1 MASWKKVLVSGST
14 IEVAAITASN
24 VPAIVS
30 TTGNNVVLVDTTT
43 GGFNQITPGQFQASL
58 GQYAYTA
65 SADSGTAIIIGAADT
80 LFISGGLANS
90 TTISSTA
97 GGAQIA
103 VNLNTGSAHFTSG
116 VSKEVFEAANFVD
129 SSEIDFTV
137 TTGASVTAT
146 LINGSIANARLANST
161 ISGIALGG
169 TLNALTAGSGLTS
182 AGTYT
187 GATART
193 FTVDSGSMLPF
204 YSSSILNRISGDI
217 TVNGNTGVAAIGS
230 ATVTNAML
238 VNSAVTVTAG
248 AGLTGG
254 GSTSLGSST
263 TVNVGAG
270 TGITVNADDIALKN
284 AGSLTDST
292 VLLWDDS
299 NGQLSDSIISEGGG
313 NITVNGGLKIGS
325 PSGSPAAGGIVTS
338 QGIFVE
344 AGGVNVIG
352 DSEFVNDVTITGDL
366 IVNGTTTTV
375 NSTNLLV
382 SDQFALFASG
392 SDASTDGG
400 IIVQQGAT
408 TGYALGVD
416 ASADR
421 WALQNNL
428 GHTATSI
435 TPDSYLVSAVGAAGG
450 PSAAPVY
457 GGASFGYGN
466 IHVNTSTGEI
476 FIYS

>member
-1 MASWKKVLVSGST
+1 MASWKKVLVSGSS
-14 IEVAAITASN
+14 IEVAAITASAVPTGTTEN
-24 VPAIVS
+24 VI
-30 TTGNNVVLVDTTT
+30 LVD
-43 GGFNQITPGQFQASL
+43 GSGRFKQITQGALSSAL
-58 GQYAYTA
+58 GVYNFTA
-65 SADSGTAIIIGAADT
+65 SADTGTSAGIDSGNI
-80 LFISGGLANS
+80 FRVSGGDGMSTSFAKS
-90 TTISSTA
+90 TTTGSVT
-97 GGAQIA
+97 
-103 VNLNTGSAHFTSG
+103 VTLNTGSTHFLSG
-116 VSKEVFEAANFVD
+116 VSKEVFEAGNFVD

-137 TTGASVTAT
+137 TTGASVTAV

-169 TLNALTAGSGLTS
+169 TLAALTAGSGLTS

-193 FTVDSGSMLPF
+193 FAVDSGSMLPF

-230 ATVTNAML
+230 AKVTNAML

-248 AGLTGG
+248 AGLITGG
-254 GSTSLGSST
+254 SVSLGGSVT
-263 TVNVGAG
+263 LNAGAG
-270 TGITVNADDIALKN
+270 TGIAVNADDIALKN
-284 AGSLTDST
+284 AGSLTANLLTKWDSA
-292 VLLWDDS
+292 
-299 NGQLSDSIISEGGG
+299 NGQLVNSSI
-313 NITVNGGLKIGS
+313 TDV
-325 PSGSPAAGGIVTS
+325 GGIVTVAAGLEVGAPTGVAS
-338 QGIFVE
+338 AGQIVTQAGIFVE
-344 AGGVNVIG
+344 SGGVNVTG
-352 DSEFVNDVTITGDL
+352 NSTFVNNVTVNGDL
-366 IVNGTTTTV
+366 TVNGTTTTL
-375 NSTNLLV
+375 NTTNLLV
-382 SDQFALFASG
+382 SDKFALFASG

>member
-1 MASWKKVLVSGST
+1 MANWKKVLVSGSSIEIASITSSATPT
-14 IEVAAITASN
+14 ITSIGSN
-24 VPAIVS
+24 YVTMIDP
-30 TTGNNVVLVDTTT
+30 TTGY
-43 GGFNQITPGQFQASL
+43 ITKITSGNFQASL

-65 SADSGTAIIIGAADT
+65 SADSGTPVVIGSADT
-80 LFISGGLANS
+80 LFISGGLGNS
-90 TTISSTA
+90 SVISSTA

-103 VNLNTGSAHFTSG
+103 VSLNTGSTHFTSG
-116 VSKEVFEAANFVD
+116 VSKEVFDAANFVD

-137 TTGASVTAT
+137 TAGASVTAA
-146 LINGSIANARLANST
+146 LINGSIANARLTNST

-182 AGTYT
+182 DGTYT

-193 FTVDSGSMLPF
+193 FTVDSGSMLSY

-217 TVNGNTGVAAIGS
+217 TVNGSTGVAAIGS
-230 ATVTNAML
+230 GKVTNTML
-238 VNSAVTVTAG
+238 VNSSLTVTAG
-248 AGLTGG
+248 NGLTGG
-254 GSTSLGSST
+254 GAISLGGSA
-263 TVNVGAG
+263 TVDVGAG
-270 TGITVNADDIALKN
+270 TGITVNSNDVALKN
-284 AGSLTDST
+284 AGSLSNNT
-292 VLLWDDS
+292 VTLWDS
-299 NGQLSDSIISEGGG
+299 GNGQLSNSSITEVGGVV
-313 NITVNGGLKIGS
+313 TVNAGLEVGNPVGIALAGQIVT
-325 PSGSPAAGGIVTS
+325 AAGI
-338 QGIFVE
+338 IVE
-344 AGGVNVIG
+344 AGGTTVTGN
-352 DSEFVNDVTITGDL
+352 SLFNNNVTITGDL
-366 IVNGTTTTV
+366 TVNGTTTTI
-375 NSTNLLV
+375 NTTNLLV
-382 SDQFALFASG
+382 SDKFALFASG

-428 GHTATSI
+428 GPTSTTI
-435 TPDSYLVSAVGAAGG
+435 TPDSYMVTAVGAAGG

-457 GGASFGYGN
+457 GGSSFGYGN